1 MNPFES
7 AAMWELYAQRN
18 SGIATKT
25 TFKRLK
31 DSLGDNTPD
40 LIKFGLVKYI
50 DFENEWEPEGNLYY
64 PFLHKRRSFEH
75 ERELRAISQ
84 LEMEGDTSDPKQKT
98 EAEAGKYVTV
108 DINTLISNIYVAPK
122 APSWVGDL
130 VKAVAV
136 RYGLKRDQVIKSE
149 LYSLK

>member
-1 MNPFES
+1 
-7 AAMWELYAQRN
+7 
-18 SGIATKT
+18 
-25 TFKRLK
+25 
-31 DSLGDNTPD
+31 
-40 LIKFGLVKYI
+40 
-50 DFENEWEPEGNLYY
+50 
-64 PFLHKRRSFEH
+64 
-75 ERELRAISQ
+75 
-84 LEMEGDTSDPKQKT
+84 MEGDTSDPKQKT